1 MSFFSMSMFGL
12 RPLFSLT
19 AGGLASV
26 VSPTVVILI
35 FVLFPIIALRFV
47 GATSR
52 AMSVARSS
60 GGTTAGARASAAPV
74 AEASG

>member
-1 MSFFSMSMFGL
+1 MSMFGL

-52 AMSVARSS
+52 AISVARSN
-60 GGTTAGARASAAPV
+60 GGAPAGATASATPV
-74 AEASG
+74 PNAGG